1 MTNQD
6 PIQKLIT
13 VGRSIENNA
22 EPSGSLIRSL
32 EPYSHINTLS
42 PDEAVN
48 VSTNLANDELIS
60 LLLGI
65 TYVER
70 ELEWPGGSVAVTNHL
85 FPLLLTRD
93 IAIEQINNTADWII
107 KNTDNNFLR
116 VYPVH
121 ESDARSYY
129 DSDSKYREA
138 MERQEAALQ
147 RLAREEAAELK
158 RTEIEAEKQR
168 QKRKLRRLTGNNHR
182 NSPIRTEL
190 INKLNLMPVHDQIVM
205 IAKDDIH
212 APNFYPT
219 RCADSASMEIIESLS
234 NEVKQ
239 ILVLKLKG
247 RHRGPWG
254 VFKKRLLSVYDPASN
269 HK

>member
-1 MTNQD
+1 MTNQE
-6 PIQKLIT
+6 IFQKLIT
-13 VGRSIENNA
+13 IGRSIENNA
-22 EPSGSLIRSL
+22 EPSGPLIHSL
-32 EPYSHINTLS
+32 EPYSDINMLN
-42 PDEAVN
+42 PGKAVN
-48 VSTNLANDELIS
+48 ESTNLANDELIS

-70 ELEWPGGSVAVTNHL
+70 ELKWSGGSVAVTNHL

-93 IAIEQINNTADWII
+93 IAIEQINNTADWIV
-107 KNTDNNFLR
+107 KNTDNGHLR

-138 MERQEAALQ
+138 MERKEAAIQ
-147 RLAREEAAELK
+147 CLAREKAAERK

-168 QKRKLRRLTGNNHR
+168 QKRESRRIAGNHHR

-190 INKLNLMPVHDQIVM
+190 INKLNDMPAHDRMVM
-205 IAKDDIH
+205 IAKDDIY

-219 RCADSASMEIIESLS
+219 KCAASASMGVIESLS

-239 ILVLKLKG
+239 ILVLKFKG

-254 VFKKRLLSVYDPASN
+254 AFKKRLLSVYEPTNN
-269 HK
+269 HR